1 VRPPHLGD
9 QARII
14 APSPARLP
22 RDSARLPRESEAA
35 GDEERAGGHG
45 REPPSG
51 AVLGGSRGAG
61 AGGGH
66 GGGADGFVVGGAAA
80 EESWGRGRGE
90 RRTAREGALPVP
102 MEEAEVRFGGGEVR
116 KSVKW

>member
-1 VRPPHLGD
+1 M
-9 QARII
+9 
-14 APSPARLP
+14 
-22 RDSARLPRESEAA
+22 
-35 GDEERAGGHG
+35 
-45 REPPSG
+45 
-51 AVLGGSRGAG
+51 
-61 AGGGH
+61 
-66 GGGADGFVVGGAAA
+66 VGGAAA